1 MNSNDEIIKE
11 WKKEMKYEE
20 VKEEMMKDSMLQRL
34 CLPV

>member
-1 MNSNDEIIKE
+1 MNSDDEIIKE

-34 CLPV
+34 CSPV